1 MADTKKVVTL
11 KVVTPTG
18 VFAETECDSV
28 TLTAADNADG
38 QGGGSIGILPGHL
51 PGIFALAEGEIRYRI
66 GEKRS
71 VCCTVR
77 GGFASLRDDVL
88 TVLTNSVES

>member
-18 VFAETECDSV
+18 IFTEVGCNSV
-28 TLTAADNADG
+28 TLTVADNKDG
-38 QGGGSIGILPGHL
+38 QDGGSIGILPGHL

-66 GEKRS
+66 GDKRS

-88 TVLTNSVES
+88 TVLTNSVDS